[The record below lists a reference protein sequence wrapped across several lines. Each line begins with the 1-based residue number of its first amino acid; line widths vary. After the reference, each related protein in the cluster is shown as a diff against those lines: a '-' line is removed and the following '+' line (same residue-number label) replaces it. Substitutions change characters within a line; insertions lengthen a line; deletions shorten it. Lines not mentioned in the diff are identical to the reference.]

1 MTTPSDT
8 EKQLFVARL
17 LAGTPRSLVEFEVL
31 IEALTQFVENN
42 GDLEGDEEYER
53 SIEHVLPDWRIKNAA
68 AQAMLDRCVAEI
80 CKAVA

>member
-1 MTTPSDT
+1 MTTPSET

-42 GDLEGDEEYER
+42 GDLGDDE
-53 SIEHVLPDWRIKNAA
+53 SIEHVLPGWRVKTAA

-80 CKAVA
+80 CKAAA